1 MNDDPTTRIVSRTR
15 AHIEASGIAVSLLST
30 LTGIGY
36 YRLRRVLKGETEKLS
51 FNDAQMLEEY
61 LTGEGA

>member
-1 MNDDPTTRIVSRTR
+1 MTDDPTENIINRTR
-15 AHIEASGIAVSLLST
+15 SHIEKTGVAVSLLST

-36 YRLRRVLKGETEKLS
+36 YRLRRVLKGETEKMS
-51 FNDAQMLEEY
+51 FNDAQMLEDY